1 MAREM
6 TGSGRGM
13 IDPRTGNVESQA
25 YTEHS
30 LIGCPS
36 PSGSVAT
43 ALDDLARR
51 GFEEHFAVEAG
62 RLRGL
67 GSGRLFDP
75 EELVIRE
82 HHRFEGTSD
91 PDDMAVVYA
100 LESRSGVRGTLV
112 DAYGVYS
119 SPAISAVMSRI
130 PASRRAP
137 G

>member
-1 MAREM
+1 MSAAGPG
-6 TGSGRGM
+6 T
-13 IDPRTGNVESQA
+13 IDPQTGNVQSQA

-30 LIGCPS
+30 LIGSPS

-43 ALDDLARR
+43 ALADLARR
-51 GFEEHFAVEAG
+51 GFEEHFAVEAD

-67 GSGRLFDP
+67 GSGRLFEP

-91 PDDMAVVYA
+91 PDDMAIVYA

-119 SPAISAVMSRI
+119 SPAISAVVSRI
-130 PASRRAP
+130 PASRSAP